1 MRGPLSA
8 PRGHTEAPFPP
19 RFLAHR
25 TRRSRRDR
33 RPTDRRQHPGPGVHR
48 LRGCGLR
55 RSENSSSRPRRRG
68 DVIWR
73 SRRWAASCCASRRR
87 GPDPSTSS
95 RLWNRYARARRA
107 RKPVACSHRT
117 PRVRA
122 SAQSFFFAFFP
133 RMCEPR
139 VRNPAEPRPPSRAPP
154 ASPAAPSRPGPS
166 IPAATLLAPAP
177 AGAPTAGARPPAQ

>member
-1 MRGPLSA
+1 MFFPQIDEQTTKSTEKCLRKPGRGRIRGSLSA

-19 RFLAHR
+19 RFVAHR

-73 SRRWAASCCASRRR
+73 SRRWAASCCASPRR
-87 GPDPSTSS
+87 GPGPSTSS
-95 RLWNRYARARRA
+95 RLWNRYDRARRA
-107 RKPVACSHRT
+107 RNPVGRSQPPDSAR
-117 PRVRA
+117 PRVRPIFLFRPFSSNVRA
-122 SAQSFFFAFFP
+122 TCP
-133 RMCEPR
+133 EP
-139 VRNPAEPRPPSRAPP
+139 
-154 ASPAAPSRPGPS
+154 G
-166 IPAATLLAPAP
+166 
-177 AGAPTAGARPPAQ
+177 